1 MLFFKIVLFRIIS
14 IVRFLTVQCTLGRL
28 INRDDDAKRS
38 PLSAKHVA
46 GYVYVTLGRWTI
58 DDRSVSSVNRATE
71 EVIAF

>member
-1 MLFFKIVLFRIIS
+1 MRIS
-14 IVRFLTVQCTLGRL
+14 TVQCNLDDL

-46 GYVYVTLGRWTI
+46 GYVFVTLDRCAI
-58 DDRSVSSVNRATE
+58 DDRSVSSCKGRME

>member
-1 MLFFKIVLFRIIS
+1 M
-14 IVRFLTVQCTLGRL
+14 RFSTVQCKLGRL

-38 PLSAKHVA
+38 SLSAKHVA
-46 GYVYVTLGRWTI
+46 GYVFVSLDRWAI